1 MKGYDYGIQHFR
13 LMKFK
18 EQQLLSVVQQFS
30 SMIAKLH
37 HPSLFVCDMMFLKRC
52 FQFSMLLIR
61 LHAFNLNRY
70 LGESQNEREEIE
82 RGRKESRQR
91 SCCENSCFGRQV
103 ISE

>member
-1 MKGYDYGIQHFR
+1 MR
-13 LMKFK
+13 FK

-30 SMIAKLH
+30 SMSANLH

-70 LGESQNEREEIE
+70 LGESQNEREKRL
-82 RGRKESRQR
+82 RGEGKNEDRGVAVKIHAL
-91 SCCENSCFGRQV
+91 GV
-103 ISE
+103 K